1 MVDKY
6 HILTPR
12 DQETLSTA
20 RMGTRMGF
28 GKRIAVIVIDAQ
40 VYMIG
45 DRCEPMSESNKRYPS
60 SCGDIGW
67 KACENIKR
75 ILDAARKKDIPI
87 FYSQMTMAADGWDA
101 GVYTLKR
108 NLLQSTNWMLEGTP
122 GWEIAPMLAPCSGDH
137 VFMKKKPSA
146 FFGTHLIS
154 YLNDRGIDTLIITG
168 GSTSNCVRA
177 TVFDSSSYNYH
188 TIVAEDGVFDR
199 IEISH
204 KVSLFDM
211 DRQWADVMPTEDIL
225 AELARR

>member
-67 KACENIKR
+67 KACENGCRTQKGH
-75 ILDAARKKDIPI
+75 PH
-87 FYSQMTMAADGWDA
+87 F
-101 GVYTLKR
+101 
-108 NLLQSTNWMLEGTP
+108 LQSDDYG
-122 GWEIAPMLAPCSGDH
+122 
-137 VFMKKKPSA
+137 
-146 FFGTHLIS
+146 
-154 YLNDRGIDTLIITG
+154 R
-168 GSTSNCVRA
+168 
-177 TVFDSSSYNYH
+177 
-188 TIVAEDGVFDR
+188 
-199 IEISH
+199 
-204 KVSLFDM
+204 
-211 DRQWADVMPTEDIL
+211 
-225 AELARR
+225 